1 MMMIRRKNL
10 AMALVVGV
18 LLMTVPAVAGAE
30 ARFLLSKQVFTAN
43 GTLKQDIVADFDSSG
58 GKNIFAET
66 KPLSQDRTAL
76 VLAVTGNTGDA
87 WALQLVDS
95 VSYVFYKTRLR
106 DEVHEELV
114 VMGLGRE
121 RGTSIT
127 VKEVAIIGT
136 DDNGTV
142 GLLPLQ
148 GFNAVDILNAPLQQ
162 NTQRQVLLP
171 LADDHGRAAAKL
183 FWEPSKNAFR
193 FALPEK

>member
-1 MMMIRRKNL
+1 MILRRKFF

-18 LLMTVPAVAGAE
+18 LFMTVSAVAGAE
-30 ARFLLSKQVFTAN
+30 ARFLLARQGFAAD
-43 GTLKQDIVADFDSSG
+43 GTLKQGIVADFDSSG

-66 KPLSQDRTAL
+66 KNLSQDRAAL

-121 RGTSIT
+121 HGTT
-127 VKEVAIIGT
+127 VTIKELAVIGT

-148 GFNAVDILNAPLQQ
+148 GFVPVDILNAPLQQ

-171 LADDHGRAAAKL
+171 LSDGRGLAAAKL

-193 FALPEK
+193 FDLPEK

>member
-1 MMMIRRKNL
+1 MMMLRKKFL
-10 AMALVVGV
+10 TMALVAGV
-18 LLMTVPAVAGAE
+18 LMMTVPAIAGAE
-30 ARFLLSKQVFTAN
+30 ARFLLAKQDFMAN
-43 GTLKQDIVADFDSSG
+43 GTLKQGIVADFDSSG

-66 KPLSQDRTAL
+66 KALSQDRAAL

-95 VSYVFYKTRLR
+95 VSYVLYKTRLR

-121 RGTSIT
+121 HGAAVTI
-127 VKEVAIIGT
+127 KELAVIGT

-142 GLLPLQ
+142 GLLPLRD
-148 GFNAVDILNAPLQQ
+148 FAPVDILNAPLQQ

-171 LADDHGRAAAKL
+171 LSDNHGLATAKL